1 MMSAESSNDSF
12 TISKL
17 INRQRPRS
25 IDLWS
30 SKQNSRVY
38 PKQDALDHLFRSIQ
52 NKRNSFIDEKLTRKA
67 MSIKDING
75 ANTFYNYLFRIEKWS
90 RLFRMNLLEERFL
103 LTDDGQNVTDGGR
116 FSVHI
121 WRLFIW
127 ILLAHQIFLYVM
139 KRYKLKEEFHR
150 SDLQSLKHLLYI
162 GDLSI
167 FDRQNFDSYSGEIFR
182 ICWGLYAAIIYQ
194 WVTKSSGQNRR
205 WLFSFNK
212 LFTRTA
218 YYVNK
223 DFELMSQKKSQ
234 KYIFLIKF
242 MVQNCS
248 VFCII
253 VMLIY
258 AILGIRSERGQILL
272 LGEES
277 QNKIF
282 HQALYVI
289 WTIIYMIWFFVISII
304 NLTSFGHH
312 FVLCHAINIV
322 SMRSN

>member
-194 WVTKSSGQNRR
+194 WVTKLSIAFCSYIEKFFIEKKINSFLSMFD
-205 WLFSFNK
+205 LFIQITK
-212 LFTRTA
+212 
-218 YYVNK
+218 
-223 DFELMSQKKSQ
+223 
-234 KYIFLIKF
+234 IK
-242 MVQNCS
+242 
-248 VFCII
+248 
-253 VMLIY
+253 
-258 AILGIRSERGQILL
+258 RSESTLA
-272 LGEES
+272 
-277 QNKIF
+277 F
-282 HQALYVI
+282 
-289 WTIIYMIWFFVISII
+289 
-304 NLTSFGHH
+304 
-312 FVLCHAINIV
+312 
-322 SMRSN
+322 